1 MRDYMKEFEE
11 TLNKIT
17 ESVLDD
23 EDVKEGNYE
32 TSDANKKI
40 TALGRILMDQAVT
53 TKDDALANTMARVGD
68 ALTAYGTSYGARS
81 LEELVKK
88 TGVAPKVIQKLLGF
102 AEKIQQTTTAVKT
115 DHSDGGLDDEGN
127 DEFAQAGSDEI
138 DAMSADRAATR
149 AMRR

>member
-1 MRDYMKEFEE
+1 MKEFEQ

-32 TSDANKKI
+32 TSDSNKKL

-53 TKDDALANTMARVGD
+53 TKDDALSNTMARVGD

-102 AEKIQQTTTAVKT
+102 AEQIQKTTSAVKT
-115 DHSDGGLDDEGN
+115 DHNDGGLDDEGN
-127 DEFAQAGSDEI
+127 DEFSQAGSDNI
-138 DAMSADRAATR
+138 DAMAADRAATR
-149 AMRR
+149 ALRK